1 MQTLVS
7 IKKGYVRQNRQN
19 IRETMRTDIQ
29 SRIVGDNNRY
39 RCWRDSGRIMR
50 QPASARLSELQTL
63 KLCRAT
69 LADKLARAFAG
80 HNTSDFIRLVND
92 NGHLIN
98 ENANLLENAERFIH
112 EDLCW
117 CEDCGDLTT
126 WDDTI
131 NAYDEHR
138 ICSHCDGNY
147 YYHEG
152 AGFHVRDDDDDY
164 RDYEDEDEDSYSGSI
179 GDYHSSRRQLGHI
192 SSSFDTRKPRVLL
205 GLELE
210 MEIGKDHNPTEVAE
224 HILDN
229 IGYVSGGT
237 KYCLMEYDGSLSRG
251 FEMVTGYS
259 GLDLHTKQLEF
270 FKSRLAGA
278 KSHNTSTCGLHV
290 HICKSDMSLLHA
302 SKMVL
307 FINDIDNHKLIFS
320 LARRD
325 SSSFCKIHDKANDK
339 YWLKDALKSGE
350 GYQPNEKKARQL
362 RNLNSDRYEALNFQ
376 NPNTVEFRLFRGTL
390 KYETLIACLEFTYQT
405 WFFCRDTSQKQLTT
419 QNFLKYICLENN
431 RKDTKF
437 LRAYLAGKGFV
448 LPFQNK
454 QTTSNLTSEEI

>member
-7 IKKGYVRQNRQN
+7 IKKGYIRDHVRNL
-19 IRETMRTDIQ
+19 RESLHSAIQ

-39 RCWRDSGRIMR
+39 RGWRYSSFCIR
-50 QPASARLSELQTL
+50 QPEGQRVTALESRRQKTVLLGQ
-63 KLCRAT
+63 RI
-69 LADKLARAFAG
+69 ARAFF
-80 HNTSDFIRLVND
+80 NQDSRVFVQLVNEYTA
-92 NGHLIN
+92 LIN
-98 ENANLLENAERFIH
+98 DTSALVENAESYLND
-112 EDLCW
+112 DLAW

-126 WDDTI
+126 YDDSI
-131 NAYDEHR
+131 NAYDQHR
-138 ICSHCDGNY
+138 ICGNCDGNY

-152 AGFHVRDDDDDY
+152 SGYYVREDDDDY
-164 RDYEDEDEDSYSGSI
+164 RDEDDDDSYSGAI

-192 SSSFDTRKPRVLL
+192 PSDFDLRKPRVLL

-210 MEIGKDHNPTEVAE
+210 MEISKDYDQTDRAE
-224 HILDN
+224 HILDK
-229 IGYVSGGT
+229 IGYAPDGT
-237 KYCLMEYDGSLSRG
+237 KYCLLEHDGSISRG

-259 GLDLHTKQLEF
+259 GLDLHTRQLEF
-270 FKSRLAGA
+270 FKTRLAGA

-307 FINDIDNHKLIFS
+307 FINDPDNHALVFA

-325 SSSFCKIHDKANDK
+325 SSSFSKIHDKANDK
-339 YWLKDALKSGE
+339 YWLRDALRSGE
-350 GYQPNEKKARQL
+350 GYDKENRKARQL

-419 QNFLKYICLENN
+419 ANFLKYICLENN
-431 RKDTKF
+431 RKDTRY

-454 QTTSNLTSEEI
+454 QTTDNLTTEEI

>member
-7 IKKGYVRQNRQN
+7 IKKGYIRDHVRNLRDSL
-19 IRETMRTDIQ
+19 RSAIQ
-29 SRIVGDNNRY
+29 SRVVGDGNRY
-39 RCWRDSGRIMR
+39 RGWRENWVLR
-50 QPASARLSELQTL
+50 QPDGERVTALASRHAKR
-63 KLCRAT
+63 KLLGQRI
-69 LADKLARAFAG
+69 ARAFF
-80 HNTSDFIRLVND
+80 NQDSRVFVQLVNEYTA
-92 NGHLIN
+92 LIN
-98 ENANLLENAERFIH
+98 DTSQLVENAESYLND
-112 EDLCW
+112 DLAW

-126 WDDTI
+126 YDDSI
-131 NAYDEHR
+131 NAYDQHR
-138 ICSHCDGNY
+138 ICGNCDGNY

-152 AGFHVRDDDDDY
+152 SGYYVREDDDDY
-164 RDYEDEDEDSYSGSI
+164 SEEDEDSYSGAI

-192 SSSFDTRKPRVLL
+192 PSDFDLRKPRVLL

-210 MEIGKDHNPTEVAE
+210 MEISKDYDQTDRAE
-224 HILDN
+224 HILDK
-229 IGYVSGGT
+229 IGYTPDGT
-237 KYCLMEYDGSLSRG
+237 KYCLLEHDGSISRG

-259 GLDLHTKQLEF
+259 GLDLHTRQLEF
-270 FKSRLAGA
+270 FKTRLAGA

-307 FINDIDNHKLIFS
+307 FINDPDNHALIFA

-325 SSSFCKIHDKANDK
+325 SSSFSKIHDKANDK
-339 YWLKDALKSGE
+339 YWLRDALRSGE
-350 GYQPNEKKARQL
+350 GCDKDARKARQL

-419 QNFLKYICLENN
+419 ANFLKYICLENN
-431 RKDTKF
+431 RKDTRY
-437 LRAYLAGKGFV
+437 LRAHLAGKNFV

-454 QTTSNLTSEEI
+454 QTTDNLTTEEI

>member
-1 MQTLVS
+1 MQTLVQ
-7 IKKGYVRQNRQN
+7 IKRENNYRRDQLRDLIRQRVNTESRFRHYRDFYWLSRQTVS
-19 IRETMRTDIQ
+19 EQ
-29 SRIVGDNNRY
+29 VSRLRLRQLERVTVADRISRAFFNG
-39 RCWRDSGRIMR
+39 DSGR
-50 QPASARLSELQTL
+50 
-63 KLCRAT
+63 
-69 LADKLARAFAG
+69 
-80 HNTSDFIRLVND
+80 FIELVNQ

-98 ENANLLENAERFIH
+98 DTSALIENAESHIH
-112 EDLCW
+112 ADFCF
-117 CEDCGDLTT
+117 CEDCGELTT
-126 WDDTI
+126 YDNSI
-131 NAYDEHR
+131 NAYDQHR

-152 AGFHVRDDDDDY
+152 SGYYVRED
-164 RDYEDEDEDSYSGSI
+164 DEDYSNEDGDDSYSGSI

-192 SSSFDTRKPRVLL
+192 PSSFDTRKPRVLL

-210 MEIGKDHNPTEVAE
+210 MEIGKDYDQTERAE
-224 HILDN
+224 HILDK
-229 IGYVSGGT
+229 IGHAPDGN
-237 KYCLMEYDGSLSRG
+237 KYCLLEHDGSISRG

-259 GLDLHTKQLEF
+259 GLDLHTRQLEF
-270 FKSRLAGA
+270 FKTRLSGA

-307 FINDIDNHKLIFS
+307 FINDPDNHALVFA

-325 SSSFCKIHDKANDK
+325 SSSFSKIHDKANDK
-339 YWLKDALKSGE
+339 YWLKDAIKSGE
-350 GYQPNEKKARQL
+350 GYDKENKKARQL
-362 RNLNSDRYEALNFQ
+362 RNLNGDRYEALNFQ

-390 KYETLIACLEFTYQT
+390 KYETLIACLEFTYQI

-419 QNFLKYICLENN
+419 ANFLKYICLENN
-431 RKDTKF
+431 RKDTRY

-454 QTTSNLTSEEI
+454 QTTDNLTTEEI